1 MIITMPAQTLCDLSC
16 CWLIFMIFV
25 LRTLLFW
32 IAFSLLFSTVS
43 LLFPF
48 FFPLLNTC
56 THSGCWD
63 NFILMTICLTIFT
76 SCIVAFYFG
85 VEVLGQLNLLS
96 TPIILLI
103 LHRSSSVAVSG
114 PGSARLWMLFVAV
127 NECVCINPSSFLFLF
142 LISFYYFL
150 LTITLFSFSLSSLPH
165 HPTHSQ
171 SSGLPGSKQWKIG
184 MAVSMPESLTW

>member
-1 MIITMPAQTLCDLSC
+1 MFLSMIPLYDYNYAGSNPLQLVLLLADFHNLYAQVSSILDC
-16 CWLIFMIFV
+16 F
-25 LRTLLFW
+25 LFCHLDG
-32 IAFSLLFSTVS
+32 FFDFP
-43 LLFPF
+43 LLFPT
-48 FFPLLNTC
+48 PQYLY

-76 SCIVAFYFG
+76 SYIVTFYFG

-96 TPIILLI
+96 TPIILLV

-142 LISFYYFL
+142 SF
-150 LTITLFSFSLSSLPH
+150 
-165 HPTHSQ
+165 
-171 SSGLPGSKQWKIG
+171 
-184 MAVSMPESLTW
+184 